1 MKGESHEITN
11 KEGGEEGMME
21 TENIRFS
28 ATQAK
33 EVLEKAIL
41 AEDREKR
48 DAVLKNAGLNEAEG
62 SEIRVALGILREG
75 DLRTQLELISLLS
88 RDGKLAE
95 ATKAALVLHLY
106 EETEKAAK
114 KQAPEVK
121 AKSEPEKEIEAAQEA
136 SPILRVSLEEKKVI
150 DAAEAANPELRPLF
164 IEAVRIRKMKD
175 KEERE
180 EARYVLRN
188 EFYRLI
194 SEEAEKIEKE
204 LENQSFSGKWGAFEL
219 FDIAA
224 GNRKPRIIRAI
235 ENTLRR
241 WIGTETLKNEEL
253 AQKGLEAATAE
264 SSVWKELM
272 RSLFSEEDAR
282 LLEDTGY
289 LYATLNRTL
298 NYRLG
303 KASWHD
309 PRYTLT
315 NMVELTDTLLKNRD
329 MVLSALSREA
339 GTSEAEKILDRLM
352 GSAERI
358 GAFLTAKSKE
368 EDIKIRG
375 LIASHMRDTAPQYKE
390 MVRRLLGKT
399 KEELLAEL
407 DSGISRAN
415 EEELR
420 TIERA
425 LQKEHPFEAL
435 QDIQEF
441 SRASMVK
448 QVKEEMRRQIKTY
461 GPETFPVNERM
472 IEIEIIS
479 GEASRIRK
487 EAAKAEA
494 EASRLA
500 AAGRE
505 NKDSRELAFRAS
517 RLHETANT
525 YEDALKYRTLEI
537 EVGL

>member
-1 MKGESHEITN
+1 MR
-11 KEGGEEGMME
+11 EE
-21 TENIRFS
+21 ENVRFS
-28 ATQAK
+28 PIQAK
-33 EVLEKAIL
+33 EVLGKAIL
-41 AEDREKR
+41 AEGREER
-48 DAVLKNAGLNEAEG
+48 DAVLKNAGLNEAEE

-95 ATKAALVLHLY
+95 ATKTALVLHLS
-106 EETEKAAK
+106 EKTEKAAK
-114 KQAPEVK
+114 KP
-121 AKSEPEKEIEAAQEA
+121 EPEKETEAVTEA
-136 SPILRVSLEEKKVI
+136 VEETSPVLRVSWEEKKVI

-175 KEERE
+175 KEEQE
-180 EARYVLRN
+180 TARYALRG
-188 EFYRLI
+188 EFYKLI
-194 SEEAEKIEKE
+194 KEEAEKIEKE

-219 FDIAA
+219 FNVVP
-224 GNRKPRIIRAI
+224 GSRKPRIIRAI

-253 AQKGLEAATAE
+253 AQKGIATASAE
-264 SSVWKELM
+264 SSVWKEMM
-272 RSLFSEEDAR
+272 RSLFSEEGLQ
-282 LLEDTGY
+282 LLEDVGY

-298 NYRLG
+298 GYRLG

-315 NMVELTDTLLKNRD
+315 NMAELTDTLLKNKDR
-329 MVLSALSREA
+329 VQTALLQ
-339 GTSEAEKILDRLM
+339 GTGDSDVAERTLGRAM

-358 GAFLTAKSKE
+358 GVFLSAKSKE

-375 LIASHMRDTAPQYKE
+375 LIASHMRGTAPQYKE
-390 MVRRLLGKT
+390 MVGQLLGKT

-407 DSGISRAN
+407 DSGISGAN
-415 EEELR
+415 ELE
-420 TIERA
+420 IQA
-425 LQKEHPFEAL
+425 LNRVFQKEHPFEAL

-441 SRASMVK
+441 YRASLVK
-448 QVKEEMRRQIKTY
+448 QVKEEMRRQVETR

-479 GEASRIRK
+479 DEASRIRK
-487 EAAKAEA
+487 EAVKAEA
-494 EASRLA
+494 EANRLA

-505 NKDSRELAFRAS
+505 NEDSRELALRAN
-517 RLHETANT
+517 RLHETADA